1 MVSDEFDVTKEPKK
15 RSVQAKKGRHRY
27 NLDLLKQVEKRLDGI
42 EQLQRTIVKG
52 LEGMLR
58 FSKPFIQDIACA
70 DEVDVDI
77 LDLLYRSQPDG
88 ALPTEIAGFFV
99 GFAAPSRYKVNRFQV
114 LRRIKAMNRRLE
126 KEIGQHVAEK
136 RGHHWALTSFAVEVW
151 GEDVGDVE
159 AKEGLHEEP

>member
-27 NLDLLKQVEKRLDGI
+27 NLDLLKQIEKRIDSV
-42 EQLQRTIVKG
+42 EQMQRTIVKG
-52 LEGMLR
+52 LEGM
-58 FSKPFIQDIACA
+58 FHFEKVFVEKVACV
-70 DEVDVDI
+70 DEVDAEI
-77 LDLLYRSQPDG
+77 LQLLYQSQPTGLFPKDI
-88 ALPTEIAGFFV
+88 ARRLPQYRLN
-99 GFAAPSRYKVNRFQV
+99 RYNV
-114 LRRIKAMNRRLE
+114 LRRIKTMNRKVE

-159 AKEGLHEEP
+159 EKERLHEEP